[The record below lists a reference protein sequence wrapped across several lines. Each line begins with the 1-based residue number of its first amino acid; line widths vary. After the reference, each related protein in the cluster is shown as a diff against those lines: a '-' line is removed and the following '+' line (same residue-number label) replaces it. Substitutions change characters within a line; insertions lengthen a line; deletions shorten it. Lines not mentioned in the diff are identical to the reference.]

1 MENNLSISQS
11 IRFNIDFYF
20 VKYPEVNEL
29 MAIPFLPVTV
39 DMAQFLSAKSSARS
53 KWHWIS
59 MGGQWDMNHY
69 YGWIIK
75 KF

>member
-39 DMAQFLSAKSSARS
+39 DMAQSLSKVKCQIKVTLNLNAGT
-53 KWHWIS
+53 
-59 MGGQWDMNHY
+59 MGHESLLWLDN
-69 YGWIIK
+69 
-75 KF
+75 

>member
-29 MAIPFLPVTV
+29 MAIPFLPGPVSLSKVKCQIKVTLNLN
-39 DMAQFLSAKSSARS
+39 AGT
-53 KWHWIS
+53 
-59 MGGQWDMNHY
+59 MGHESLLWLDN
-69 YGWIIK
+69 
-75 KF
+75 

>member
-1 MENNLSISQS
+1 MENNLSNSQS

-29 MAIPFLPVTV
+29 MAIPFLPLTV

-53 KWHWIS
+53 K
-59 MGGQWDMNHY
+59 
-69 YGWIIK
+69 
-75 KF
+75 

>member
-20 VKYPEVNEL
+20 VKYLEVNEL

-39 DMAQFLSAKSSARS
+39 DMAQFLSAKSKCQIKVTLNLNAGT
-53 KWHWIS
+53 
-59 MGGQWDMNHY
+59 MGHESLLWLDN
-69 YGWIIK
+69 
-75 KF
+75 